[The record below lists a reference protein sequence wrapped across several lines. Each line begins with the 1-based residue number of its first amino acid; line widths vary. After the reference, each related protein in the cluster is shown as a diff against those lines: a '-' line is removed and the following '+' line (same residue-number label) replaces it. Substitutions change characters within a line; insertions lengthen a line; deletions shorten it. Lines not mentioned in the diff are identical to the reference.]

1 MSLRPWPLAGRW
13 PPRISR
19 REALW
24 SVQAAGEGWEG
35 EGCFLSLGVECEQV
49 LERKSSEQNHC
60 TQGGGEGARGCPG
73 WGSLKQTLRRGFKG
87 R

>member
-1 MSLRPWPLAGRW
+1 M
-13 PPRISR
+13 
-19 REALW
+19 
-24 SVQAAGEGWEG
+24 QAAGEGWEG